1 MTLKSLVKISSVVS
15 FSLLSFFSV
24 SPKFIELAVLKITH
38 DSVVVLVLQ
47 VLFGLVSAFH
57 GFNLCIELLE
67 LVAMLKI
74 GLFS

>member
-24 SPKFIELAVLKITH
+24 SPKFIEMAVFKIAN
-38 DSVVVLVLQ
+38 DLVVVLVLQ
-47 VLFGLVSAFH
+47 VVFGLVSACH
-57 GFNLCIELLE
+57 GFNLCVELLE